1 MQASCALALKAALDL
16 ARTGLAVFPCAHN
29 KKPCTPHAFY
39 DASKDAE
46 TVQALWCRHVGTLVG
61 IRTGEASG
69 LAVLDVD
76 AKHAAATQWYAEN
89 RNRLLPTRAHRTPGG
104 GLHLIFAH
112 VEGLRCSQSRIA
124 RGVDVKAEG
133 GYAIW
138 YPAVGLPVLCE
149 GPLAPWP
156 AWLLAQLKPKAP
168 PPPSRLVI
176 PDDRRLQQLR
186 AASQPRTRAS
196 AMPWRFGAHAGSP
209 RWSARACSARAMP
222 SHSSSKQPWP
232 PACRARKRS
241 QPHTVECERQCD
253 HGEERQGQAQSGT
266 ADRPA

>member
-1 MQASCALALKAALDL
+1 MQGSCALALKAALDL

-46 TVQALWCRHVGTLVG
+46 TVQALWCRHMGTLVG

-104 GLHLIFAH
+104 GIHLIFAH

-176 PDDRRLQQLR
+176 PDDRRLQQLLR
-186 AASQPRTRAS
+186 RVAT
-196 AMPWRFGAHAGSP
+196 AHEGERNALAFWG
-209 RWSARACSARAMP
+209 
-222 SHSSSKQPWP
+222 
-232 PACRARKRS
+232 ACRLAEMVGTGLLGESDALALIVEAAMAAGLPREEAIATAR
-241 QPHTVECERQCD
+241 
-253 HGEERQGQAQSGT
+253 SGMRT
-266 ADRPA
+266 AV

>member
-1 MQASCALALKAALDL
+1 
-16 ARTGLAVFPCAHN
+16 
-29 KKPCTPHAFY
+29 
-39 DASKDAE
+39 
-46 TVQALWCRHVGTLVG
+46 VGTLVG

-104 GLHLIFAH
+104 GIHLIFAH
-112 VEGLRCSQSRIA
+112 VDGLRCSQSRIA

-168 PPPSRLVI
+168 PPPPRRVI
-176 PDDRRLQQLR
+176 PDDRRLRQILR
-186 AASQPRTRAS
+186 RVAT
-196 AMPWRFGAHAGSP
+196 AHEGE
-209 RWSARACSARAMP
+209 RNDITYWG
-222 SHSSSKQPWP
+222 
-232 PACRARKRS
+232 ACRLAEMVGTGLLAEGEATALIVGAAMAAGLPREEAIATAR
-241 QPHTVECERQCD
+241 
-253 HGEERQGQAQSGT
+253 SGMRT
-266 ADRPA
+266 AV

>member
-1 MQASCALALKAALDL
+1 MQGSCAQALKAALEL

-46 TVQALWCRHVGTLVG
+46 TVQALWCRHMGTLVG

-176 PDDRRLQQLR
+176 PDDRRLQQLLR
-186 AASQPRTRAS
+186 RVAT
-196 AMPWRFGAHAGSP
+196 AHEGERNALAFWG
-209 RWSARACSARAMP
+209 
-222 SHSSSKQPWP
+222 
-232 PACRARKRS
+232 ACRLAEMVGTGLLGESDALALIVEAAMAAGLPRKEAIATAR
-241 QPHTVECERQCD
+241 
-253 HGEERQGQAQSGT
+253 SGMRT
-266 ADRPA
+266 AV

>member
-1 MQASCALALKAALDL
+1 LD
-16 ARTGLAVFPCAHN
+16 
-29 KKPCTPHAFY
+29 
-39 DASKDAE
+39 
-46 TVQALWCRHVGTLVG
+46 
-61 IRTGEASG
+61 I
-69 LAVLDVD
+69 D
-76 AKHAAATQWYAEN
+76 AKHAAARQWYAEN

-176 PDDRRLQQLR
+176 PDDRRLQQLLR
-186 AASQPRTRAS
+186 RVAT
-196 AMPWRFGAHAGSP
+196 AHEGERNALAFWG
-209 RWSARACSARAMP
+209 
-222 SHSSSKQPWP
+222 
-232 PACRARKRS
+232 ACRLAEMVGTGLLGESDALALIVEAAMAAGLPRKEAIATAR
-241 QPHTVECERQCD
+241 
-253 HGEERQGQAQSGT
+253 SGMRT
-266 ADRPA
+266 AV

>member
-1 MQASCALALKAALDL
+1 MQRSCTQALKAALEL
-16 ARTGLAVFPCAHN
+16 ARTGVAVFPCAHN
-29 KKPCTPHAFY
+29 KKPCTSHAFY

-46 TVQALWCRHVGTLVG
+46 TVQALWRRHAGTLVG

-104 GLHLIFAH
+104 GIHLIFAH
-112 VEGLRCSQSRIA
+112 VDGLRCSQSRIA
-124 RGVDVKAEG
+124 RGIDVKAEG

-168 PPPSRLVI
+168 PPSRLVI
-176 PDDRRLQQLR
+176 PDDRRLRQLLR
-186 AASQPRTRAS
+186 CVASAPEGQRNAIAFWGACRLAEMVATNLISANDAMALVIDAAMAAGLPRDEAMATARSGMRTRV
-196 AMPWRFGAHAGSP
+196 
-209 RWSARACSARAMP
+209 
-222 SHSSSKQPWP
+222 
-232 PACRARKRS
+232 RS
-241 QPHTVECERQCD
+241 
-253 HGEERQGQAQSGT
+253 
-266 ADRPA
+266 

>member
-176 PDDRRLQQLR
+176 PDDRRLQQLLR
-186 AASQPRTRAS
+186 RVAT
-196 AMPWRFGAHAGSP
+196 AHEGERNALAFWG
-209 RWSARACSARAMP
+209 
-222 SHSSSKQPWP
+222 
-232 PACRARKRS
+232 ACRLAEMVGTGLLGES
-241 QPHTVECERQCD
+241 DALALIVEAAMAAGLPR
-253 HGEERQGQAQSGT
+253 EEAIATAHSGMRT
-266 ADRPA
+266 AV